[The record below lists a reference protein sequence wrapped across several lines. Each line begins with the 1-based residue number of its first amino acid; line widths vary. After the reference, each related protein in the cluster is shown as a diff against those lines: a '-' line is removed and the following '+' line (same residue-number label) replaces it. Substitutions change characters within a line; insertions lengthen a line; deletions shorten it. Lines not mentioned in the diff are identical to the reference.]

1 MMSLSVLLPG
11 AMFLLGASVPGIMF
25 LQGEGS
31 VYRWSLPSGVI
42 LGDWETPPRTR
53 KVGGMHPT

>member
-1 MMSLSVLLPG
+1 MMSLSVWLPG

-31 VYRWSLPSGVI
+31 VYRWSLPSGVS
-42 LGDWETPPRTR
+42 LGDWEPPPPNQKSGRYAS
-53 KVGGMHPT
+53 